1 MEGHI
6 RLYLAD
12 LKLWV
17 HNSLN
22 DWLHANIECK
32 DACTAL
38 AEIIDTYKSAASSA
52 YLDMPEDISL
62 MILTSMDLWVAL
74 DKCAMQHYPLL
85 QDYDPD
91 FPPSLFKPLLLPR
104 KAQMERLFRVEQY
117 RAMRRKA
124 SIPGLPSI
132 FQSVN
137 TEKNFA
143 VMYFQQWP
151 HHQKLRWD
159 IEAEATNEQSQKV
172 SELAEKRQRYD
183 KLTKQSE
190 GMSCQYT
197 SQWKRCRQVSR
208 HSGFYEKCLLKSNAE
223 GLIIEVHEWPLP
235 TGNLEAKAAVFE
247 LDVPLIISKWR
258 DTTYGILVDILSVE
272 RDAQTRHGGSGKRQA
287 VYSLH
292 SYAGT
297 QNYFKSQAG
306 QIQLTSTTKPFVVS
320 HYQYKEVSQ
329 ANKTNTCVNNGLT
342 YSLYDSKR
350 MRWTKELLNCCD
362 VCEKCPPKLP
372 AAPYGRLQYAVNNT
386 IYTSNEVIASQIE
399 GSEAL
404 TLYEFYAFG
413 TLRTGHRLQ
422 WWNIACELTARVLD
436 FNCHETHALLTQAA

>member
-22 DWLHANIECK
+22 DWLHANMERK

-38 AEIIDTYKSAASSA
+38 AEITDTYTSAASSA

-85 QDYDPD
+85 RDYDPD

-117 RAMRRKA
+117 LATRRKA

-143 VMYFQQWP
+143 VMYFQQSP
-151 HHQKLRWD
+151 HHQKLRRD
-159 IEAEATNEQSQKV
+159 IEAEATNERSQKV

-183 KLTKQSE
+183 ELTKQSE

-197 SQWKRCRQVSR
+197 SQWKRRRQVSR
-208 HSGFYEKCLLKSNAE
+208 HSGFCEKCLLKSNAE
-223 GLIIEVHEWPLP
+223 GLTIKVHE
-235 TGNLEAKAAVFE
+235 
-247 LDVPLIISKWR
+247 
-258 DTTYGILVDILSVE
+258 
-272 RDAQTRHGGSGKRQA
+272 
-287 VYSLH
+287 
-292 SYAGT
+292 
-297 QNYFKSQAG
+297 
-306 QIQLTSTTKPFVVS
+306 
-320 HYQYKEVSQ
+320 
-329 ANKTNTCVNNGLT
+329 
-342 YSLYDSKR
+342 
-350 MRWTKELLNCCD
+350 
-362 VCEKCPPKLP
+362 
-372 AAPYGRLQYAVNNT
+372 
-386 IYTSNEVIASQIE
+386 
-399 GSEAL
+399 
-404 TLYEFYAFG
+404 
-413 TLRTGHRLQ
+413 
-422 WWNIACELTARVLD
+422 
-436 FNCHETHALLTQAA
+436 